1 MQIPKIKKRNHKEK
15 FVDGSE
21 RRPEWQDHG
30 EKSCQREHQPR
41 IDHLEQVDSGQVVG
55 FCSK

>member
-1 MQIPKIKKRNHKEK
+1 MEKRNHKGK
-15 FVDGSE
+15 FVAKSE
-21 RRPEWQDHG
+21 RRPEWQDYG

-41 IDHLEQVDSGQVVG
+41 IDHLEQADPGQEVG